1 MDRNSK
7 KPRRRDD
14 DPPDEGGTVTLNLN
28 PPLTS
33 IPTVSKD
40 AQQFASYKD
49 SLMGESNGDSMKGDE
64 TFEDDDIEIL
74 EGDVV
79 RTIVDGMIS
88 IQFSE
93 RVQSLAEKS
102 FDRTIVLNLL
112 VRRIGYATLKNK
124 VTDLWKPKAGFKL
137 MDIENDYFLASFR
150 SHEDYLTVL
159 ADGPWTIFG
168 HYLTVEPWSPEFSPL
183 QPFPHKIVTWIRLPG
198 LPAMLYKRSLIEEI
212 GSCIGSVIEYESLP
226 TVCFS
231 CGKYGHLSDNCPTN
245 ATDPTVPVDMVPPN
259 SAQPAESETTE
270 FGPWMLVA
278 KRQRRPARMPQSS
291 SPRHVEKQPLG
302 SRFNLISELR
312 EDAMGFGEDHAHR
325 RLSVAMESATI
336 PRQQGRATTDAR
348 HQRAIPV
355 RKPLTI
361 VDFSIVSR
369 AAPKAGSSRANLG
382 KISSV
387 VLEKSRHLAVVI
399 SENSN
404 PSCPAMEV
412 DHVAPTTS
420 HNSLTRGKSLDSC
433 ANLPIGSSMGPLNV
447 VHSDPAAT
455 MVPKPVG
462 LIAEIID

>member
-1 MDRNSK
+1 
-7 KPRRRDD
+7 
-14 DPPDEGGTVTLNLN
+14 
-28 PPLTS
+28 
-33 IPTVSKD
+33 
-40 AQQFASYKD
+40 
-49 SLMGESNGDSMKGDE
+49 
-64 TFEDDDIEIL
+64 
-74 EGDVV
+74 
-79 RTIVDGMIS
+79 
-88 IQFSE
+88 
-93 RVQSLAEKS
+93 
-102 FDRTIVLNLL
+102 
-112 VRRIGYATLKNK
+112 
-124 VTDLWKPKAGFKL
+124 
-137 MDIENDYFLASFR
+137 
-150 SHEDYLTVL
+150 
-159 ADGPWTIFG
+159 
-168 HYLTVEPWSPEFSPL
+168 
-183 QPFPHKIVTWIRLPG
+183 
-198 LPAMLYKRSLIEEI
+198 
-212 GSCIGSVIEYESLP
+212 
-226 TVCFS
+226 
-231 CGKYGHLSDNCPTN
+231 
-245 ATDPTVPVDMVPPN
+245 MVPPN

-455 MVPKPVG
+455 MVPKPGCGHPKFCQTVRQYLRDCRPDIVVFVEPHISG
-462 LIAEIID
+462 RKADYLIASLGFPYSHRIEANGFSGRIWIVWFDSFKVDILLNHFQFVHCCITDKRCGSSTLATVVYGSPNATKRKALWSNLRHLASSIRQPPLLLHVNGNARHSFKPPFWYLSSWSSHDDFSQMVADNWVPSATLSETIISFTKAADTWNDTVYGRIGKKKRIVMARQIPAAFVKEIIVSERVAEGTQFSATIRLKSSWEDQLDKYRNGGLKE